1 MTFWLHYNP
10 FQKKKIA
17 SRSHMEQGILSGK
30 LSRGCPWDKWHGADA
45 AAMWLQGKWA
55 RSYSPVAGAPSLCSA
70 ALLSALGRD
79 ALLLWGHKEHTGSSP
94 LKAPLPLS
102 TVCIFLREKG
112 QKLCPV
118 RVFHEAACRFSPCI
132 SFRIKYRLNWISHL
146 YLGERQYPVGGRNKE
161 NCNLTQGS
169 SYEDWEALKLFGGT
183 ICPSHS

>member
-1 MTFWLHYNP
+1 MAWIEFSPMTFWLHYNP

-70 ALLSALGRD
+70 ALLSPLGRD

-112 QKLCPV
+112 QKTLPREGV
-118 RVFHEAACRFSPCI
+118 SWSLLQVFSMYFLQNKIQIKLDFS
-132 SFRIKYRLNWISHL
+132 SVF
-146 YLGERQYPVGGRNKE
+146 GRKAIPRGRE
-161 NCNLTQGS
+161 
-169 SYEDWEALKLFGGT
+169 K
-183 ICPSHS
+183 